1 MGCCSSDQSNEGED
15 QSLVKNEQGPPV
27 TTRPSQQAAATS
39 TVAPSP
45 PSGSG
50 SAVAAPAPLP
60 SEQDKLVTIVTEAEK
75 KFISI
80 STAQPQVIS
89 AREAQSKSKVTLCCC
104 YSSYMPEEIRH

>member
-39 TVAPSP
+39 TAPSP

-104 YSSYMPEEIRH
+104 YSSYMPEEICH